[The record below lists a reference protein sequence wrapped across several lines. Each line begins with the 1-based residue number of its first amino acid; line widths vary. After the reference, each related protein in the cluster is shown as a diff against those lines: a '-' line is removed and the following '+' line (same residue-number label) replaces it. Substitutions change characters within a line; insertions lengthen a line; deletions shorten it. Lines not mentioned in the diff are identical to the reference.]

1 MNGSSISL
9 PAMSTNQRR
18 QLSTEGGLLPG
29 GGSVGFIAELLSA
42 IMNLVC
48 PECGGPMG
56 GRSKEFQCR
65 GQCQRDWRPEWERLR
80 ALRMG
85 AV

>member
-1 MNGSSISL
+1 MSESSISL
-9 PAMSTNQRR
+9 AALSGSHRW
-18 QLSTEGGLLPG
+18 QLRIEGGLLPG

-56 GRSKEFQCR
+56 GRSEEFQCR
-65 GQCQRDWRPEWERLR
+65 GQCQSDWHPEWERLR
-80 ALRMG
+80 ARRIG